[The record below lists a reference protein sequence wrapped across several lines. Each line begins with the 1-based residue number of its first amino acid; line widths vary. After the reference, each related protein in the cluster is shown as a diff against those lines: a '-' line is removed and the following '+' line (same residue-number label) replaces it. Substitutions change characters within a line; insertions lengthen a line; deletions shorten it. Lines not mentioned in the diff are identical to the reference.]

1 MAGSRCPRRP
11 GCRSRAWRGRLL
23 QALEGLRAADGRLEI
38 IDWAR
43 HEAAL
48 RAATRP
54 AAGDALYFVAV
65 GDGSGRHIFS
75 TTLAEHNAAVARYLV
90 TRRET
95 LRKAEAP

>member
-1 MAGSRCPRRP
+1 MNP
-11 GCRSRAWRGRLL
+11 
-23 QALEGLRAADGRLEI
+23 LRAT
-38 IDWAR
+38 
-43 HEAAL
+43 
-48 RAATRP
+48 TRTWIAP
-54 AAGDALYFVAV
+54 AVNPAEGTALYFVAV